1 VKRRLAGAVT
11 LLFALTLVSA
21 GAIATAT
28 PASAPSVLTPDQFVP
43 IGPVTA
49 PMAAADTATPG
60 PTPELDAVSDF
71 RLEPR
76 SFDPR
81 PAPDTAVAP
90 RVVVVPTAPP
100 KPRAAPAAR
109 STSSGTSGGAN
120 RVSGSASWYC
130 MAGTSACHYQ
140 YSGGMYAAAGPAL
153 RVGDW
158 RGRTVRVCGNGSCVS
173 VKLIDWCA
181 CPSSGR
187 IIDLYSDAF
196 RQLAPLSSG
205 TLRVTISW

>member
-1 VKRRLAGAVT
+1 MKRRLAGAVT
-11 LLFALTLVSA
+11 LLLALTLVSA

-28 PASAPSVLTPDQFVP
+28 PASAPSVLTADQFVP

-49 PMAAADTATPG
+49 PAAAEAATPA
-60 PTPELDAVSDF
+60 PSPELDAVSDF

-81 PAPDTAVAP
+81 PTPGTAVAP
-90 RVVVVPTAPP
+90 RVIVAPTPAP
-100 KPRAAPAAR
+100 KSRAVPAAA
-109 STSSGTSGGAN
+109 STTAGSS

-130 MAGTSACHYQ
+130 MPGTSACHYQ

-153 RVGDW
+153 RVGNW
-158 RGRTVRVCGNGSCVS
+158 RGRTVRVCGSGSCVS

-181 CPSSGR
+181 CPSNGR
-187 IIDLYSDAF
+187 VIDLYSDAF
-196 RQLAPLSSG
+196 RRLAPLSSG
-205 TLRVTISW
+205 TVRVTITW